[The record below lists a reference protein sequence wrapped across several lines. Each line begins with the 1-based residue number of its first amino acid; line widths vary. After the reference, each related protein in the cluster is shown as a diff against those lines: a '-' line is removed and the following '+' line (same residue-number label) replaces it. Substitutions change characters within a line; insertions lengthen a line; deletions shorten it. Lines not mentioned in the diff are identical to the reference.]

1 MYIAVA
7 AIFLLY
13 EVLDPVRY
21 SLLFVTLVF
30 FIILLRCTEDLQSQ
44 LRAVLTHLMQILH
57 QLDVACEDLR
67 REALTFYQ
75 RGQVLA
81 RDPLEELLN
90 LLDALCV
97 ILLPQF

>member
-1 MYIAVA
+1 
-7 AIFLLY
+7 
-13 EVLDPVRY
+13 
-21 SLLFVTLVF
+21 
-30 FIILLRCTEDLQSQ
+30 
-44 LRAVLTHLMQILH
+44 MQILH

-81 RDPLEELLN
+81 RDPLEELLD
-90 LLDALCV
+90 LLYAMRV